1 MEEINENRP
10 RLHKLIIKNFRS
22 IGKTPVEIELD
33 EIVVL
38 VGPNNVGK
46 SSILRAY
53 EVVMSEGSKNCEL
66 SIDDFP
72 NGIVNPESLPEI
84 ELHTIVYDNSPG
96 EKWIDNS
103 SGEKL
108 VKECWTWTEPGKPKR
123 KGYNVL
129 EECWDETSVPWGA
142 PNVANSRRPQ
152 AHRVDAFS
160 DPQKQSEAMVKLIS
174 SILNDRVKSIKA
186 TPGEENEFSKLLESI
201 KLIQHNIIR
210 ESQEE
215 INKAQD
221 GISDIIKNVFPNYK
235 VIFDARPEDDL
246 EKTIN
251 LFKAGSKLL
260 MGPEHGYQST
270 IDRQGSGA
278 RRTLLWAA
286 LKYISET
293 SSTGDRPHVLLLD
306 EPELCLHPNAVREA
320 CQVLYDLPKQSNWQV
335 MVTTHSPAFID
346 VSRDNTTIIRV
357 ERNSENEIE
366 GTTVFRPSKVQLDDD
381 DKRRLK
387 LLNLCDPHV
396 AEFFFGGFPII
407 VEGDTEYTALKH
419 VIEESE
425 TPYRNIHIIR
435 ARGKATIVSL
445 VKILNQ
451 FGSRFSV
458 LHDSDYPRLASGSRN
473 SAWTI
478 NQSILD
484 EINNHSDPS
493 KIRLIASM
501 KNFEAAFFANEV
513 TNDKPYNALM
523 QLSTESEAFK
533 NVDTLLKSLINHQEP
548 TPSGSLEWDNLET
561 LERNYSEWITEK
573 SQFEL

>member
-1 MEEINENRP
+1 MEEITENRP
-10 RLHKLIIKNFRS
+10 RLHKLMIKNFRS
-22 IGKTPVEIELD
+22 IGKIPVEIELD

-72 NGIVNPESLPEI
+72 NGIIDSEALPEI
-84 ELHTIVYDNSPG
+84 ELHTFVYDNSPG

-129 EECWDETSVPWGA
+129 EGCWDETSVPWGA

-186 TPGEENEFSKLLESI
+186 TPDDESEYSKLLESV
-201 KLIQHNIIR
+201 KLIQQNIIH

-221 GISDIIKNVFPNYK
+221 GISEIIKNVFPSYK

-293 SSTGDRPHVLLLD
+293 SSTNDRPHVLLLD

-425 TPYRNIHIIR
+425 TSYRDIHVIR

-445 VKILNQ
+445 IKILNQ

-458 LHDSDYPRLASGSRN
+458 LHDSDYPRLTSGNRN

-478 NQSILD
+478 NQSILG
-484 EINNHSDPS
+484 EINNHSDPT
-493 KIRLIASM
+493 KIRLIASI
-501 KNFEAAFFANEV
+501 KNFEAAFFENEV

-533 NVDTLLKSLINHQEP
+533 NVDLLLKALINHEHP
-548 TPSGSLEWDNLET
+548 TPSGCLEWDDLET
-561 LERNYSEWITEK
+561 LERNYSQWVREK
-573 SQFEL
+573 N